1 MSQLPANVMSIPN
14 KRQVR
19 ETIKNDSRLVDE
31 TQVRSVVSE
40 CLSQLHF
47 LNIIKLLGVEI
58 ENADTNE

>member
-1 MSQLPANVMSIPN
+1 MSQLPANVTSIPN
-14 KRQVR
+14 KRQAR
-19 ETIKNDSRLVDE
+19 ETIKNDPRLVDE